1 MQITPDPL
9 TSPEIAAFLQAHLD
23 QMHETSPAE
32 SVHALDLAGLRVPG
46 VRFWSAYD
54 AGELVGCAA
63 LKRLDDGH
71 AELKSM
77 RTAPHRT
84 RQGIAA
90 RILAF
95 VLEEARAAGFDRVS
109 LETGTQ
115 DFFAPAR
122 ALYARHGFV
131 ECPPFGG
138 YRLDPNSTFMT
149 RSLTRSS

>member
-1 MQITPDPL
+1 MQIAPDPL

-23 QMHETSPAE
+23 QLRATSPPE
-32 SVHALDLAGLRVPG
+32 SVHALDLAALRAPG

-54 AGELVGCAA
+54 EGELVGCAA
-63 LKRLDDGH
+63 LKDLGEGH

-84 RQGIAA
+84 RQGIAG
-90 RILAF
+90 RILTF
-95 VLEEARAAGFDRVS
+95 VLDEARAAGFVRIS
-109 LETGTQ
+109 LETGSQ

-131 ECPPFGG
+131 VCEPFAVYGP
-138 YRLDPNSTFMT
+138 DPSSTFMT
-149 RSLTRSS
+149 RGL